1 MNLFRYDVSG
11 RWYKGNTHIHS
22 LASDGGKS
30 FSELAEMYAAEGYDF
45 LFRTDH
51 WVASDAASDPC
62 EYPLLWLD
70 GIELNGR
77 DYGGSEYHVN
87 CLGTF
92 SDISTEMGFI
102 PALEAVRAQDGLL
115 ILAHPHW
122 MGNSLED
129 ARRYGFDGVEV
140 YNNVCNFLNGKGDAG
155 VYWHAMLR
163 RFPNTLGFAV
173 DDAHIRP
180 DEPAWNGGWIVVNAP
195 ELTPSAIITAIRAG
209 NFYSSRGPDFRGIG
223 LDGRVVHVKV
233 SPVSVVR
240 LIGPAYWSRRV
251 CAGEGQVLTEVQME
265 IPDEWPYA
273 LIEIED
279 GAGRRAW
286 TNTLFC
292 SEGGHD

>member
-1 MNLFRYDVSG
+1 MCSTPTLFNAGTPRPQLSSCFLTTVSDD
-11 RWYKGNTHIHS
+11 
-22 LASDGGKS
+22 LDGMRKIPDNVPS
-30 FSELAEMYAAEGYDF
+30 REAMEPHLQKPLTS
-45 LFRTDH
+45 
-51 WVASDAASDPC
+51 VPDPFG
-62 EYPLLWLD
+62 EYPSFGD
-70 GIELNGR
+70 
-77 DYGGSEYHVN
+77 H
-87 CLGTF
+87 
-92 SDISTEMGFI
+92 
-102 PALEAVRAQDGLL
+102 
-115 ILAHPHW
+115 
-122 MGNSLED
+122 
-129 ARRYGFDGVEV
+129 
-140 YNNVCNFLNGKGDAG
+140 NN
-155 VYWHAMLR
+155 AMLR